1 MYRIAIHGIFNVTDM
16 SHLEY
21 TGRKSPNQG
30 AITLST
36 AFISHPDCHDHD
48 TGEGHPENAQRLS
61 AIEDRLL
68 SSRISDI
75 VRYLD
80 APEVTREQLLRAHTA
95 EYLDM
100 IDEVMPRQ
108 GYARLDPDTVI
119 SPATLQ
125 AAKRAAGS
133 VVLAV
138 EEVISGGVRN
148 AFCSVRPPGHHAE
161 SDRALGF
168 CIYSNLAIGVKHAL
182 EEHGLKKVAVV
193 DFDVHQ
199 ANGTEDILIGDDR
212 VLYCSIFQ
220 HPFFPYTP
228 LPENNERVI
237 SIPLEASAASAEFR
251 AAVTDHWLPALE
263 QFQPEMLF
271 ISAGFD
277 AHRDD
282 EMSYVNLTDADFR
295 WVSEELTR
303 VADTFASGRIVSS
316 LEGGYEV
323 NSLARC
329 VESHMRVLMGL

>member
-1 MYRIAIHGIFNVTDM
+1 M
-16 SHLEY
+16 
-21 TGRKSPNQG
+21 
-30 AITLST
+30 ST

-61 AIEDRLL
+61 VIEDRLL
-68 SSRISDI
+68 ASRISDFT
-75 VRYLD
+75 RYLD
-80 APEVTREQLLRAHTA
+80 APEVTKEQLLRAHTA
-95 EYLDM
+95 EYLEM
-100 IDEVMPRQ
+100 IDSVMPRE

-119 SPATLQ
+119 SPKTLQ

-133 VVLAV
+133 VILAV
-138 EEVISGGVRN
+138 DQLMSGQIRN

-168 CIYSNLAIGVKHAL
+168 CIYSNIAVGVMHAL
-182 EEHGLKKVAVV
+182 QAHGLKKVAVV

-220 HPFFPYTP
+220 HPFFPYTSI
-228 LPENNERVI
+228 PENSERVV

-263 QFQPEMLF
+263 QFQPEMIF

-277 AHRDD
+277 AHCDD

-295 WVSEELTR
+295 WVTEEMVR
-303 VADTFASGRIVSS
+303 IADISASGRIVSA
-316 LEGGYEV
+316 LEGGYELH
-323 NSLARC
+323 SLARC
-329 VESHMRVLMGL
+329 TEAHIRVLMGL

>member
-1 MYRIAIHGIFNVTDM
+1 
-16 SHLEY
+16 
-21 TGRKSPNQG
+21 
-30 AITLST
+30 LST

-48 TGEGHPENAQRLS
+48 TGEGHPENAARLS

-68 SSRISDI
+68 ASRISDF

-95 EYLDM
+95 EYLAM
-100 IDEVMPRQ
+100 IDAVIPRQ

-119 SPATLQ
+119 SSGTLQ
-125 AAKRAAGS
+125 AARRAAGS

-138 EEVISGGVRN
+138 DQLMGGQMRN

-168 CIYSNLAIGVKHAL
+168 CIYSNIAIGVKHAL
-182 EEHGLKKVAVV
+182 EAHGLKKVAVV

-199 ANGTEDILIGDDR
+199 ANGTENILIGDDR

-228 LPENNERVI
+228 LPENSEHVI
-237 SIPLEASAASAEFR
+237 SIPLDASASSTEFR

-263 QFQPEMLF
+263 QFEPEMIF
-271 ISAGFD
+271 VSAGFD

-282 EMSYVNLTDADFR
+282 EMSYVSLTDADFR
-295 WVSEELTR
+295 WVSEEIVR
-303 VADTFASGRIVSS
+303 MADISASGRIVSA

-323 NSLARC
+323 HSLARC
-329 VESHMRVLMGL
+329 VEAHMRVMMGL